1 MDFSMLDCRVQQK
14 LGMLLMGKLDG
25 KSTGIYRI
33 NLASWLLAFLIL
45 TFFHKSL
52 EEAQSE

>member
-1 MDFSMLDCRVQQK
+1 MDFSMLDCRIQQK